1 MKRPSITRIA
11 ALAALLGASFTA
23 LAEPQWIWLSKNAKP
38 KEKVTLTHEFTLAGD
53 AKAAMLSVS
62 VDNGAKVFINGKA
75 AAENPDW
82 QQATKADVKALLV
95 KGKNEIRLDAKNNDG
110 GAAAVAVI
118 EIELADGKK
127 VSVET
132 SGDWKAAT
140 TGTTDFKPATVIAKY
155 GAGPW
160 GDVFARDGKTA
171 KGKVKRGVDNS
182 ITTATDPAEIHV
194 PPGFKVELLYTVPK
208 AEQGSW
214 VSMTVDKKGRLL
226 CGDQYGAIYRLTP
239 PPIGSGGKAV
249 IEKLDTH
256 IGGAHG
262 LLYANDSLYVML
274 NEGGAP
280 EAKGLKPGLYR
291 LRDSDGDDHF
301 SEPVLLSEC
310 KGGGEHGPHSMQLSP
325 DGKSIFFNCGNHT
338 KLPENLAISRA
349 AMKSWDEDHILP
361 RMWDGNG
368 HARGILAP
376 GGYICKTD
384 PDGKKVELFCSGF
397 RNEFDFAFDASGEL
411 FAYDADMEWDIG
423 SPWYRPTRINHCVS
437 GGEYGWRSGAGKWP
451 AYYEDSLPAVV
462 DIGPGS
468 PTGVIFGTGAKFP
481 AKYQLAMYGND
492 WTYGTMYAI
501 HFKPNGASFTA
512 EKEEFISA
520 KPLPLTD
527 VVINQHDGAMYF
539 GIGGRR
545 SQSGVYRVTYV
556 GKEPTSHALRFTD
569 LNTYPPLTNLDGS
582 NLDATLSKRRLL
594 EKLHEEG
601 TGPEAIEKAWPFL
614 ASNDRFMRFAARI
627 AIERQPVKL
636 WKERALAE
644 KDPQGI
650 IEASIALARVGR
662 TGNPNPAVEGKA
674 AQSGHSSG
682 AVGAANAE
690 DAKLQAQ
697 ILARLDTL
705 DFAKLDLDHQ
715 LQLLRAYQLAF
726 ARLGKPD
733 AAACAKT
740 AAHLDP
746 LYPSTNALVN
756 RELSQVLIF
765 TDSKSVAAKTLGLVA
780 TARDDAEAIASDELL
795 ARNPG
800 YATAVVSTHNSR
812 PNQQQ
817 IALMYSLRNARAGW
831 TPELRK
837 TFFSWFP
844 RTREWHGGNSFPKFL
859 DNIRTEALA
868 NFVPDAT
875 ERTALDELSKKAP
888 PAAPANVVMPRG
900 PGKAYSTDDIVA
912 LTQGGLHGRDFTQG
926 KAMYAATLCAR
937 CHHFNGEGGNIGPD
951 LTGAGNRY
959 TMRDLAENI
968 IEPSKVISDQ
978 YGTDQI
984 EMKDGGLVVGR
995 VIVEENGKMFVMTN
1009 PFAPDELTAVPSAN
1023 VKSRTPFNVSMM
1035 PPGLINTLNKDELL
1049 DLIAYLVSG
1058 GNPNDKA
1065 FK

>member
-1 MKRPSITRIA
+1 MKRPSLSRIA
-11 ALAALLGASFTA
+11 ALAAFLGATFTA

-38 KEKVTLTHEFTLAGD
+38 LEKVTLVHEFTLAGV
-53 AKAAMLSVS
+53 AKSATLSVS
-62 VDNGAKVFINGKA
+62 VDNGAKVFINGKP

-82 QQATKADVKALLV
+82 NSPTKADVKALLV
-95 KGKNEIRLDAKNNDG
+95 KGKNEIRLDAKNNEG
-110 GAAAVAVI
+110 SAAAVAVI
-118 EIELADGKK
+118 DIELTDGKK
-127 VSVET
+127 VAIET
-132 SGDWKAAT
+132 NGEWKAAT
-140 TGTTDFKPATVIAKY
+140 TGSTDFKPAVVIAKY

-160 GDVFARDGKTA
+160 GDILAQAGGKKA
-171 KGKVKRGVDNS
+171 KGGVKRGVDTS
-182 ITTATDPAEIHV
+182 VQVATDPSEIHA
-194 PPGFKVELLYTVPK
+194 PEGFKVELLYTVPK

-226 CGDQYGAIYRLTP
+226 CGDQYGGIYRLTP

-249 IEKLDTH
+249 IEKIEAH

-310 KGGGEHGPHSMQLSP
+310 KGGGEHGPHSMQLAP

-338 KLPENLAISRA
+338 HLPENLAISRA

-397 RNEFDFAFDASGEL
+397 RNEFDFAFDANGEM

-423 SPWYRPTRINHCVS
+423 APWYRPTRINHCVS
-437 GGEYGWRSGAGKWP
+437 GGDYGWRSGAGKWP
-451 AYYEDSLPAVV
+451 AYYEDSLPAAV

-468 PTGVIFGTGAKFP
+468 PTGVVFGTGAKFP
-481 AKYQLAMYGND
+481 AKYQLALYGND
-492 WTYGTMYAI
+492 WTYGTMYAV
-501 HFKPNGASFTA
+501 HFTPDGAGMKA
-512 EKEEFISA
+512 VKEEFVSA

-545 SQSGVYRVTYV
+545 AQSAVYRVTYA
-556 GKEPTSHALRFTD
+556 GKESTATAQHA
-569 LNTYPPLTNLDGS
+569 
-582 NLDATLSKRRLL
+582 ALSAEVKQRHDL

-601 TGPEAIEKAWPFL
+601 TGPEAVEKAWPFL
-614 ASNDRFMRFAARI
+614 ASQDRNLRFAARI

-636 WKERALAE
+636 WKERALKE
-644 KDPQGI
+644 KDPQAI
-650 IEASIALARVGR
+650 IEASIALARMGR
-662 TGNPNPAVEGKA
+662 TGNPNPQELGKPGP
-674 AQSGHSSG
+674 GHSSG

-705 DFAKLDLDHQ
+705 DFVKLDLDHQ

-746 LYPSTNALVN
+746 RYPGTNPLVN
-756 RELSQVLIF
+756 RELSQILIF
-765 TDSKSVAAKTLGLVA
+765 LDSKTVVAKTLGLVA
-780 TARDDAEAIASDELL
+780 TARDDAGAIASDELL
-795 ARNPG
+795 ARNPN
-800 YATAVVSTHNSR
+800 YAKAVESTHTSR
-812 PNQQQ
+812 PNLQQ

-831 TPELRK
+831 TPTLRK

-868 NFVPDAT
+868 NFVPDPA
-875 ERTALDELSKKAP
+875 ERAALDELSKKEP
-888 PAAPANVVMPRG
+888 PAAPANVVMPKG
-900 PGKAYSTDDIVA
+900 PGKAYTTDDVVA
-912 LTQGGLHGRDFTQG
+912 LTKDGLHKRDFAQG

-984 EMKDGGLVVGR
+984 ELKDGGLIVGR
-995 VIVEENGKMFVMTN
+995 VVVEENGKMFVMAN
-1009 PFAPDELTAVPSAN
+1009 PFTPDELTAVPSAN
-1023 VKSRTPFNVSMM
+1023 VKGRTPFNVSMM

>member
-1 MKRPSITRIA
+1 MKRLRLSRF
-11 ALAALLGASFTA
+11 ALPAALLFTAFTA

-38 KEKVTLTHEFTLAGD
+38 LEKVTLVHEFTLAGD
-53 AKAAMLSVS
+53 AKSATLSVS
-62 VDNGAKVFINGKA
+62 VDNGAKVFINGKP

-82 QQATKADVKALLV
+82 SSPTKADVKALLV
-95 KGKNEIRLDAKNNDG
+95 KGKNEIRLDAKNNEG
-110 GAAAVAVI
+110 TAAAVAVLD
-118 EIELADGKK
+118 IELADGKK
-127 VSVET
+127 IAVET
-132 SGDWKAAT
+132 NGEWKAAT

-160 GDVFARDGKTA
+160 GDILAQAGGK
-171 KGKVKRGVDNS
+171 KGKGTVKRGVDTS
-182 ITTATDPAEIHV
+182 VQAATDPSEIHA
-194 PPGFKVELLYTVPK
+194 PEGFKVELLYTVPK

-226 CGDQYGAIYRLTP
+226 CGDQYGGIYRLTP
-239 PPIGSGGKAV
+239 PPIGSGGKSV
-249 IEKLDTH
+249 IEKIEAH

-262 LLYANDSLYVML
+262 LLYAHDSLYVML

-280 EAKGLKPGLYR
+280 EAKGLKAGLYR

-310 KGGGEHGPHSMQLSP
+310 KGGGEHGPHSMQLAP
-325 DGKSIFFNCGNHT
+325 DGKGIFFNCGNHT
-338 KLPENLAISRA
+338 KLPDNLAISRA

-397 RNEFDFAFDASGEL
+397 RNEFDFAFDANGEL

-437 GGEYGWRSGAGKWP
+437 GGDYGWRSGSGKWP
-451 AYYEDSLPAVV
+451 TYYPDSLPEAV

-468 PTGVIFGTGAKFP
+468 PTGAVFGTGAKFP
-481 AKYQLAMYGND
+481 AKYQRALYGND
-492 WTYGTMYAI
+492 WTYGTMYAV
-501 HFKPNGASFTA
+501 HFTA
-512 EKEEFISA
+512 DGAGYKATKEEFISA

-527 VVINQHDGAMYF
+527 VVINPHDGAMYF
-539 GIGGRR
+539 AIGGRR
-545 SQSGVYRVTYV
+545 AQSGVYRVTYA
-556 GKEPTSHALRFTD
+556 GKESTAPAQPVALTAEMKQRHD
-569 LNTYPPLTNLDGS
+569 
-582 NLDATLSKRRLL
+582 L

-614 ASNDRFMRFAARI
+614 ASKDRYLRYAARV
-627 AIERQPVKL
+627 AIERQSVKL
-636 WKERALAE
+636 WASRALAE
-644 KDPQGI
+644 KDTQAR
-650 IEASIALARVGR
+650 IEAMIALARMGR
-662 TGNPNPAVEGKA
+662 TGNPNPATEGKS
-674 AQSGHSSG
+674 QSGKSSG
-682 AVGAANAE
+682 AVGPANAE

-697 ILARLDTL
+697 ILAVLDGI
-705 DFAKLDLDHQ
+705 DFKKLDLGYQ

-740 AAHLDP
+740 AAHFDS
-746 LYPSTNALVN
+746 LYPHANPLVN
-756 RELSQVLIF
+756 RELSQILIF
-765 TDSKSVAAKTLGLVA
+765 VDSKSVVAKTLGLVA
-780 TARDDAEAIASDELL
+780 TALDDAAAIASDELL

-800 YATAVVSTHNSR
+800 YAKAAESAHSSR

-817 IALMYSLRNARAGW
+817 IALMFSLRNARAGW
-831 TPELRK
+831 TPALKK
-837 TFFSWFP
+837 TFFAWFP

-868 NFVPDAT
+868 NFVTDPA
-875 ERTALDELSKKAP
+875 ESAALDALSKQVP
-888 PAAPANVVMPRG
+888 PAAPANVVMPKG
-900 PGKAYSTDDIVA
+900 PGKAYTTDDIVA
-912 LTQGGLHGRDFTQG
+912 LTQGGLHKRNFAQG
-926 KAMYAATLCAR
+926 QAMYAATLCAQ
-937 CHHFNGEGGNIGPD
+937 CHHFNGAGGNIGPD

-978 YGTDQI
+978 YGSEQI
-984 EMKDGGLVVGR
+984 ELKDGGLVVGR
-995 VIVEENGKMFVMTN
+995 PVVEENGKLFVMTN
-1009 PFAPDELTAVPSAN
+1009 PFTPNELSSVASDN